1 MNVLV
6 ISTSLDPRSRI
17 RRLARFCLEELRVL
31 GCQSSLLIIRA
42 FDPKA
47 GSLKPPL
54 PLPAVL
60 RPATRRLKISS
71 RA

>member
-31 GCQSSLLIIRA
+31 GCQSSLLNLR
-42 FDPKA
+42 DHPR
-47 GSLKPPL
+47 
-54 PLPAVL
+54 L
-60 RPATRRLKISS
+60 RP
-71 RA
+71 